1 MSVISWSFLAFFAV
15 LSGVYY
21 LPPVRRRAQA
31 QNILLLLGSFV
42 FYGIADLKALPLL
55 AASVIVFY
63 FLGLA
68 VERAIK
74 KEEWRRAALLRAAGV
89 CLGTGTLLGF
99 KYLGAFLPANGS
111 GTLRILLPLGLSFY
125 TFRLIGYLIDVYR
138 EKIPAE
144 KDPIR
149 FALFVSFFPTLV
161 SGPIDRAG
169 KFLPQLREGRLFDYG
184 LAMDGFFQVLWG
196 LFEKMCIADNLA
208 PFTGMVWAQPEQSGS
223 LTLAFTALLYPI
235 QIYADFDGYSHI
247 TIGLSKFLGI
257 KVARNFDHPFFSR
270 NIAEYWRKWHMSLT
284 SWLTDYVFTP
294 LSVSFR
300 NLGKVGICLAVVITF
315 TLIGMWHGADWT
327 FALFGLYHGL
337 LYIPLVFSGSF
348 QKRRKLKA
356 GKWGLPAIGDMAG
369 MMLTY
374 LLVALGLVLFR
385 APGVSEAVSYACRM
399 LAVGAWKPYDLV
411 VALWNARIPL
421 FFPLPILVLFLLEW
435 ARRDKEHPLQHCEN
449 AGSGKSMALDSCIT
463 VSMLMAIILLQGH
476 TGSFIYFNF

>member
-1 MSVISWSFLAFFAV
+1 
-15 LSGVYY
+15 
-21 LPPVRRRAQA
+21 
-31 QNILLLLGSFV
+31 
-42 FYGIADLKALPLL
+42 
-55 AASVIVFY
+55 
-63 FLGLA
+63 
-68 VERAIK
+68 
-74 KEEWRRAALLRAAGV
+74 
-89 CLGTGTLLGF
+89 
-99 KYLGAFLPANGS
+99 
-111 GTLRILLPLGLSFY
+111 
-125 TFRLIGYLIDVYR
+125 
-138 EKIPAE
+138 
-144 KDPIR
+144 
-149 FALFVSFFPTLV
+149 
-161 SGPIDRAG
+161 
-169 KFLPQLREGRLFDYG
+169 
-184 LAMDGFFQVLWG
+184 
-196 LFEKMCIADNLA
+196 
-208 PFTGMVWAQPEQSGS
+208 
-223 LTLAFTALLYPI
+223 
-235 QIYADFDGYSHI
+235 
-247 TIGLSKFLGI
+247 
-257 KVARNFDHPFFSR
+257 
-270 NIAEYWRKWHMSLT
+270 MSLT

-411 VALWNARIPL
+411 VALLNARIPL

-449 AGSGKSMALDSCIT
+449 AGSGKSMVLDSCIT